1 MAQISQETRMQ
12 TFTVRD
18 LRERTG
24 ELIRGAEDGNLSV
37 ITKHG
42 TPVFVAVPFNDLLLQ
57 SGVRV
62 ALAIQ
67 LFDSETLTLAQ
78 AAKFAGLSA
87 EAMIE
92 RIGAAGVAVLRQPE
106 EELDAELAVIEAH
119 GYSR

>member
-1 MAQISQETRMQ
+1 MQ

-42 TPVFVAVPFNDLLLQ
+42 TPVFVAVPFNDVLLQ